1 MIYFNII
8 ILMNN
13 VQREPDPHIPV
24 PRTKFLPSI
33 SGKLQPKIPPSTQQK
48 CDADFLS
55 SSPLVFSDKR
65 VCSRKNANISFL
77 LFSYCC
83 FSLKFLS
90 LHTGKT

>member
-65 VCSRKNANISFL
+65 VCSRKVLKYPFCYFL
-77 LFSYCC
+77 IVA
-83 FSLKFLS
+83 FL
-90 LHTGKT
+90 